1 MSLNLGQN
9 LLFKINTIE
18 DNSGYLNKKINRLKK
33 PIIVED
39 YNTPNNLLIDKK
51 IENDKIDNKDKNIVF
66 NPFNPFIFNKNS
78 IINSGED
85 ISYKMTF
92 DTLSNINA
100 NYQNTINIPN
110 INYKN
115 PLLFDQN
122 ENNINLN
129 QNKIIINENEKQKMN
144 LKLKKKRKFNKFKV
158 SYMEPKT
165 KNNYKLNH
173 KRKYKPDDI
182 RKKIKARFHKSI
194 KNIINENLRKAGSK
208 KLFTFLPQA
217 FISSIAR
224 QTNRYV
230 LNMSFREIL
239 QQNFVNDLDEKKYK
253 NKKIDLA
260 KYKKN
265 LSVLEY
271 LDNNPEISKNSGF
284 DIISEMKYCD
294 LLEEYFKS
302 NEFERAIFKLKE
314 ENEDEDYIKEYIIKS
329 KNYVKFF
336 MENDKLKIKEEEKKN
351 SEEEEKNKIQDE

>member
-1 MSLNLGQN
+1 MNSNQPKVASLDINSKKDNSLKDPNNSTFTQIIIPISIKNYDSSNNQN
-9 LLFKINTIE
+9 YEQNMPTQINQQIPKINSEITNE
-18 DNSGYLNKKINRLKK
+18 PLNTNSENRIFNENEVSKKELNNNNKKIKKKKNKFKICHIEYKKIEKDETDKKDKIITNRLK
-33 PIIVED
+33 
-39 YNTPNNLLIDKK
+39 
-51 IENDKIDNKDKNIVF
+51 
-66 NPFNPFIFNKNS
+66 
-78 IINSGED
+78 
-85 ISYKMTF
+85 
-92 DTLSNINA
+92 
-100 NYQNTINIPN
+100 
-110 INYKN
+110 
-115 PLLFDQN
+115 
-122 ENNINLN
+122 
-129 QNKIIINENEKQKMN
+129 
-144 LKLKKKRKFNKFKV
+144 
-158 SYMEPKT
+158 
-165 KNNYKLNH
+165 H
-173 KRKYKPDDI
+173 KRKYKADDI

>member
-1 MSLNLGQN
+1 MNSNQPKVASLDINSKKDNSLKDPDNSTFTQIIIPISIKNYDSSNNQN
-9 LLFKINTIE
+9 YEQNMPTQINQQIPKINSEITNE
-18 DNSGYLNKKINRLKK
+18 PLNTNSENRIFNENEVSKKELNNNNKKIKKKKNKFKICHIEYKKIEKDETDKKDKIITNRLK
-33 PIIVED
+33 
-39 YNTPNNLLIDKK
+39 
-51 IENDKIDNKDKNIVF
+51 
-66 NPFNPFIFNKNS
+66 
-78 IINSGED
+78 
-85 ISYKMTF
+85 
-92 DTLSNINA
+92 
-100 NYQNTINIPN
+100 
-110 INYKN
+110 
-115 PLLFDQN
+115 
-122 ENNINLN
+122 
-129 QNKIIINENEKQKMN
+129 
-144 LKLKKKRKFNKFKV
+144 
-158 SYMEPKT
+158 
-165 KNNYKLNH
+165 H
-173 KRKYKPDDI
+173 KRKYKADDI

-208 KLFTFLPQA
+208 KLFTFLPQV

>member
-1 MSLNLGQN
+1 MNSNQPKVASLDINSKKDNSLKDPNNSSFTQIIIPISIKNYDSSNNQN
-9 LLFKINTIE
+9 YEQNMPTQINKQISKINSEITNE
-18 DNSGYLNKKINRLKK
+18 PLNTNSENRIFNENEVSKKELNNNNKKIKKKKNKFKICHIEYKKIEKDETDKKDKIITNRLK
-33 PIIVED
+33 
-39 YNTPNNLLIDKK
+39 
-51 IENDKIDNKDKNIVF
+51 
-66 NPFNPFIFNKNS
+66 
-78 IINSGED
+78 
-85 ISYKMTF
+85 
-92 DTLSNINA
+92 
-100 NYQNTINIPN
+100 
-110 INYKN
+110 
-115 PLLFDQN
+115 
-122 ENNINLN
+122 
-129 QNKIIINENEKQKMN
+129 
-144 LKLKKKRKFNKFKV
+144 
-158 SYMEPKT
+158 
-165 KNNYKLNH
+165 H
-173 KRKYKPDDI
+173 KRKYKADDI

>member
-1 MSLNLGQN
+1 MNSNQPKVASLDINSKKDNSLKDPNNSSFTQIIIPISIKNYDSSNNQN
-9 LLFKINTIE
+9 YEQNMPTQINQQISKINSEITNE
-18 DNSGYLNKKINRLKK
+18 PLNTNSENRIFNENEVSKKELNNNNKKIKKKKNKFKICHIEYKKIEKDETDKKDKIITNRLK
-33 PIIVED
+33 
-39 YNTPNNLLIDKK
+39 
-51 IENDKIDNKDKNIVF
+51 
-66 NPFNPFIFNKNS
+66 
-78 IINSGED
+78 
-85 ISYKMTF
+85 
-92 DTLSNINA
+92 
-100 NYQNTINIPN
+100 
-110 INYKN
+110 
-115 PLLFDQN
+115 
-122 ENNINLN
+122 
-129 QNKIIINENEKQKMN
+129 
-144 LKLKKKRKFNKFKV
+144 
-158 SYMEPKT
+158 
-165 KNNYKLNH
+165 H
-173 KRKYKPDDI
+173 KRKYKADDI

-336 MENDKLKIKEEEKKN
+336 MENGKLKIKEEEKKN

>member
-1 MSLNLGQN
+1 MNSNQPKVASLDINSKKDNSLKDPNNSSFTQIIIPISIKNYDSSNNQN
-9 LLFKINTIE
+9 YEQNMPTQINQQISKINSEITNE
-18 DNSGYLNKKINRLKK
+18 PLNTNSENRIFNENEVSKKELNNNNKKIKKKKNKFKICHIEYKKIEKDETDKKDKIITNRLK
-33 PIIVED
+33 
-39 YNTPNNLLIDKK
+39 
-51 IENDKIDNKDKNIVF
+51 
-66 NPFNPFIFNKNS
+66 
-78 IINSGED
+78 
-85 ISYKMTF
+85 
-92 DTLSNINA
+92 
-100 NYQNTINIPN
+100 
-110 INYKN
+110 
-115 PLLFDQN
+115 
-122 ENNINLN
+122 
-129 QNKIIINENEKQKMN
+129 
-144 LKLKKKRKFNKFKV
+144 
-158 SYMEPKT
+158 
-165 KNNYKLNH
+165 H
-173 KRKYKPDDI
+173 KRKYKADDI

-208 KLFTFLPQA
+208 KLFTFLPQV

-351 SEEEEKNKIQDE
+351 LEEEKNKIQDE

>member
-1 MSLNLGQN
+1 MNSNQPKVASLDINSKKDNSLKDPNNSSFTQIIIPISIKNYDSSNNQNYEQNMPTQINQQIPKINSEITNESLN
-9 LLFKINTIE
+9 T
-18 DNSGYLNKKINRLKK
+18 NSENRIFNENEVSKKELNNNNKKIKKKKNKFKICHIEYKKIEKDETDKKDKIITNRLK
-33 PIIVED
+33 
-39 YNTPNNLLIDKK
+39 
-51 IENDKIDNKDKNIVF
+51 
-66 NPFNPFIFNKNS
+66 
-78 IINSGED
+78 
-85 ISYKMTF
+85 
-92 DTLSNINA
+92 
-100 NYQNTINIPN
+100 
-110 INYKN
+110 
-115 PLLFDQN
+115 
-122 ENNINLN
+122 
-129 QNKIIINENEKQKMN
+129 
-144 LKLKKKRKFNKFKV
+144 
-158 SYMEPKT
+158 
-165 KNNYKLNH
+165 H
-173 KRKYKPDDI
+173 KRKYKADDI

>member
-1 MSLNLGQN
+1 MNSNQPKVASLDINSKKDNSLKDPNNSSFTQIIIPISIKNYDSSNNQN
-9 LLFKINTIE
+9 YEQNMPTQINQQISKINSEITNE
-18 DNSGYLNKKINRLKK
+18 PLNTNSENRIFNENEVSKKELNNNNKKIKKKKNKFKICHIEYKKIEKDETDKKDKIITNRLK
-33 PIIVED
+33 
-39 YNTPNNLLIDKK
+39 
-51 IENDKIDNKDKNIVF
+51 
-66 NPFNPFIFNKNS
+66 
-78 IINSGED
+78 
-85 ISYKMTF
+85 
-92 DTLSNINA
+92 
-100 NYQNTINIPN
+100 
-110 INYKN
+110 
-115 PLLFDQN
+115 
-122 ENNINLN
+122 
-129 QNKIIINENEKQKMN
+129 
-144 LKLKKKRKFNKFKV
+144 
-158 SYMEPKT
+158 
-165 KNNYKLNH
+165 H
-173 KRKYKPDDI
+173 KRKYKADDI

>member
-1 MSLNLGQN
+1 MNSNQPKVASLDINSKKDNSLKDPNNSTFTQIIIPISIKNYDSSNNQN
-9 LLFKINTIE
+9 YEQNMPTQINQQISKINSEITNE
-18 DNSGYLNKKINRLKK
+18 PLNTNSENRIFNENEVSKKELNNNNKKIKKKKNKFKICHIEYKKIEKDETDKKDKIITNRLK
-33 PIIVED
+33 
-39 YNTPNNLLIDKK
+39 
-51 IENDKIDNKDKNIVF
+51 
-66 NPFNPFIFNKNS
+66 
-78 IINSGED
+78 
-85 ISYKMTF
+85 
-92 DTLSNINA
+92 
-100 NYQNTINIPN
+100 
-110 INYKN
+110 
-115 PLLFDQN
+115 
-122 ENNINLN
+122 
-129 QNKIIINENEKQKMN
+129 
-144 LKLKKKRKFNKFKV
+144 
-158 SYMEPKT
+158 
-165 KNNYKLNH
+165 H
-173 KRKYKPDDI
+173 KRKYKADDI

>member
-1 MSLNLGQN
+1 MNSNQPKVASLDINSKKDNSLKDPNNSTFTQIIIPISIKNYDSSNNQN
-9 LLFKINTIE
+9 YEQNMPTQINQQISKINSEITN
-18 DNSGYLNKKINRLKK
+18 DPLNTNSENRIFNENEVSKKELNNNNKKIKKKKNKFKICHIEYKKIEKDETDKKDKIITNRLK
-33 PIIVED
+33 
-39 YNTPNNLLIDKK
+39 
-51 IENDKIDNKDKNIVF
+51 
-66 NPFNPFIFNKNS
+66 
-78 IINSGED
+78 
-85 ISYKMTF
+85 
-92 DTLSNINA
+92 
-100 NYQNTINIPN
+100 
-110 INYKN
+110 
-115 PLLFDQN
+115 
-122 ENNINLN
+122 
-129 QNKIIINENEKQKMN
+129 
-144 LKLKKKRKFNKFKV
+144 
-158 SYMEPKT
+158 
-165 KNNYKLNH
+165 H
-173 KRKYKPDDI
+173 KRKYKADDI

-351 SEEEEKNKIQDE
+351 LEEEKDKIQDE

>member
-1 MSLNLGQN
+1 MNSNQPKVASLDINSKKDNSLKDPNNSSFTQIIIPISIKNYDSSNNQN
-9 LLFKINTIE
+9 YEQNMPTQINQQIPKINSEITNE
-18 DNSGYLNKKINRLKK
+18 PLNTNSENRIFNENEVSKKELNNNNKKIKKKKNKFKICHIEYKKIEKDETDKKDKIITNRLK
-33 PIIVED
+33 
-39 YNTPNNLLIDKK
+39 
-51 IENDKIDNKDKNIVF
+51 
-66 NPFNPFIFNKNS
+66 
-78 IINSGED
+78 
-85 ISYKMTF
+85 
-92 DTLSNINA
+92 
-100 NYQNTINIPN
+100 
-110 INYKN
+110 
-115 PLLFDQN
+115 
-122 ENNINLN
+122 
-129 QNKIIINENEKQKMN
+129 
-144 LKLKKKRKFNKFKV
+144 
-158 SYMEPKT
+158 
-165 KNNYKLNH
+165 H
-173 KRKYKPDDI
+173 KRKYKADDI

-208 KLFTFLPQA
+208 KLFTFLPQV

>member
-1 MSLNLGQN
+1 MNSNQPKVASLDINSKKDNSLKDPDNSTFTQIIIPISIKNYDSSNNQN
-9 LLFKINTIE
+9 YEQNMPTQINQQIPKINSEITNE
-18 DNSGYLNKKINRLKK
+18 PLNTNSENRIFNENEVSKKELNNNNKKIKKKKNKFKICHIEYKKIEKDETDKKDKIITNRLK
-33 PIIVED
+33 
-39 YNTPNNLLIDKK
+39 
-51 IENDKIDNKDKNIVF
+51 
-66 NPFNPFIFNKNS
+66 
-78 IINSGED
+78 
-85 ISYKMTF
+85 
-92 DTLSNINA
+92 
-100 NYQNTINIPN
+100 
-110 INYKN
+110 
-115 PLLFDQN
+115 
-122 ENNINLN
+122 
-129 QNKIIINENEKQKMN
+129 
-144 LKLKKKRKFNKFKV
+144 
-158 SYMEPKT
+158 
-165 KNNYKLNH
+165 H
-173 KRKYKPDDI
+173 KRKYKADDI

>member
-1 MSLNLGQN
+1 MNSNQPKVASLDINSKKDNSLKDPNNSSFTQIIIPISIKNYDSSNNQN
-9 LLFKINTIE
+9 YEQNMPTQINQQISKINSEITNE
-18 DNSGYLNKKINRLKK
+18 PLNTNSENRIFNENEVSKKELNNNNKKIKKKKNKFKICHIEYKKIEKDETDKKDKIITNRLK
-33 PIIVED
+33 
-39 YNTPNNLLIDKK
+39 
-51 IENDKIDNKDKNIVF
+51 
-66 NPFNPFIFNKNS
+66 
-78 IINSGED
+78 
-85 ISYKMTF
+85 
-92 DTLSNINA
+92 
-100 NYQNTINIPN
+100 
-110 INYKN
+110 
-115 PLLFDQN
+115 
-122 ENNINLN
+122 
-129 QNKIIINENEKQKMN
+129 
-144 LKLKKKRKFNKFKV
+144 
-158 SYMEPKT
+158 
-165 KNNYKLNH
+165 H
-173 KRKYKPDDI
+173 KRKYKADDI

-208 KLFTFLPQA
+208 KLFTFLPQV

>member
-1 MSLNLGQN
+1 MNSNQPKVASLDINSKKDNSLKDPNNSTFTQIIIPISIKNYDSSNNQN
-9 LLFKINTIE
+9 YEQNMPTQINQQISKINSEITNE
-18 DNSGYLNKKINRLKK
+18 PLNTNSENRIFNENEVSKKELNNNNKKIKKKKNKFKICHIEYKKIEKDETDKKDKIITNRLK
-33 PIIVED
+33 
-39 YNTPNNLLIDKK
+39 
-51 IENDKIDNKDKNIVF
+51 
-66 NPFNPFIFNKNS
+66 
-78 IINSGED
+78 
-85 ISYKMTF
+85 
-92 DTLSNINA
+92 
-100 NYQNTINIPN
+100 
-110 INYKN
+110 
-115 PLLFDQN
+115 
-122 ENNINLN
+122 
-129 QNKIIINENEKQKMN
+129 
-144 LKLKKKRKFNKFKV
+144 
-158 SYMEPKT
+158 
-165 KNNYKLNH
+165 H
-173 KRKYKPDDI
+173 KRKYKADDI

-208 KLFTFLPQA
+208 KLFTFLPQV

>member
-1 MSLNLGQN
+1 MNSNQPKVASLDINSKKDNSLKDPDNSTFTQIIIPISIKNYDSSNNQN
-9 LLFKINTIE
+9 YEQNMPTQINQQISKINSEITNE
-18 DNSGYLNKKINRLKK
+18 PLNTNSENRIFNENEVSKKELNNNNKKIKKKKNKFKICHIEYKKIEKDETDKKDKIITNRLK
-33 PIIVED
+33 
-39 YNTPNNLLIDKK
+39 
-51 IENDKIDNKDKNIVF
+51 
-66 NPFNPFIFNKNS
+66 
-78 IINSGED
+78 
-85 ISYKMTF
+85 
-92 DTLSNINA
+92 
-100 NYQNTINIPN
+100 
-110 INYKN
+110 
-115 PLLFDQN
+115 
-122 ENNINLN
+122 
-129 QNKIIINENEKQKMN
+129 
-144 LKLKKKRKFNKFKV
+144 
-158 SYMEPKT
+158 
-165 KNNYKLNH
+165 H
-173 KRKYKPDDI
+173 KRKYKADDI

>member
-1 MSLNLGQN
+1 MNSNQPKVASLDINSKKDNSLKDPNNSSFTQIIIPISIKNYDSSNNQN
-9 LLFKINTIE
+9 YEQNMPTQINQQISKINSEITNVPLNT
-18 DNSGYLNKKINRLKK
+18 NSENRIFNENEVSKKELNNNNKKIKKKKNKFKICHIEYKKIEKDETDKKDKIITNRLK
-33 PIIVED
+33 
-39 YNTPNNLLIDKK
+39 
-51 IENDKIDNKDKNIVF
+51 
-66 NPFNPFIFNKNS
+66 
-78 IINSGED
+78 
-85 ISYKMTF
+85 
-92 DTLSNINA
+92 
-100 NYQNTINIPN
+100 
-110 INYKN
+110 
-115 PLLFDQN
+115 
-122 ENNINLN
+122 
-129 QNKIIINENEKQKMN
+129 
-144 LKLKKKRKFNKFKV
+144 
-158 SYMEPKT
+158 
-165 KNNYKLNH
+165 H
-173 KRKYKPDDI
+173 KRKYKADDI

-208 KLFTFLPQA
+208 KLFTFLPQV

>member
-1 MSLNLGQN
+1 MKFI
-9 LLFKINTIE
+9 FKYENVMNINI
-18 DNSGYLNKKINRLKK
+18 SS
-33 PIIVED
+33 
-39 YNTPNNLLIDKK
+39 
-51 IENDKIDNKDKNIVF
+51 NDKI
-66 NPFNPFIFNKNS
+66 
-78 IINSGED
+78 ED
-85 ISYKMTF
+85 
-92 DTLSNINA
+92 
-100 NYQNTINIPN
+100 
-110 INYKN
+110 
-115 PLLFDQN
+115 
-122 ENNINLN
+122 
-129 QNKIIINENEKQKMN
+129 
-144 LKLKKKRKFNKFKV
+144 KKRKSKPNEKIDNLK
-158 SYMEPKT
+158 
-165 KNNYKLNH
+165 
-173 KRKYKPDDI
+173 KYNI
-182 RKKIKARFHKSI
+182 RKE
-194 KNIINENLRKAGSK
+194 NIPINENLRKAGSK

>member
-1 MSLNLGQN
+1 MNSNQPKVASLDINSKKDNSLKDPDNSTFTQIIIPISIKNYDSSNNQN
-9 LLFKINTIE
+9 YEQNMPTQINQQISKINSEITNE
-18 DNSGYLNKKINRLKK
+18 PLNTNSENIILNENEVSNKELNNNNKKIKKKKNKFKICHIEYKKIEKDETDKKDKIITNRLK
-33 PIIVED
+33 
-39 YNTPNNLLIDKK
+39 
-51 IENDKIDNKDKNIVF
+51 
-66 NPFNPFIFNKNS
+66 
-78 IINSGED
+78 
-85 ISYKMTF
+85 
-92 DTLSNINA
+92 
-100 NYQNTINIPN
+100 
-110 INYKN
+110 
-115 PLLFDQN
+115 
-122 ENNINLN
+122 
-129 QNKIIINENEKQKMN
+129 
-144 LKLKKKRKFNKFKV
+144 
-158 SYMEPKT
+158 
-165 KNNYKLNH
+165 H
-173 KRKYKPDDI
+173 KRKYKADDI

-208 KLFTFLPQA
+208 KLFTFLPQV

-284 DIISEMKYCD
+284 DIISRMKYCD

>member
-1 MSLNLGQN
+1 MNSNQPKVASLDINSKKDNSLKDPNNSTFTQIIIPISIKNYDSSNNQN
-9 LLFKINTIE
+9 YEQNMPTQINQQIPKINSEITNE
-18 DNSGYLNKKINRLKK
+18 PLNTNSENRIFNENEVSKKELNNNNKKIKKKKNKFKICHIEYKKIEKDETDKKDKIITNRLK
-33 PIIVED
+33 
-39 YNTPNNLLIDKK
+39 
-51 IENDKIDNKDKNIVF
+51 
-66 NPFNPFIFNKNS
+66 
-78 IINSGED
+78 
-85 ISYKMTF
+85 
-92 DTLSNINA
+92 
-100 NYQNTINIPN
+100 
-110 INYKN
+110 
-115 PLLFDQN
+115 
-122 ENNINLN
+122 
-129 QNKIIINENEKQKMN
+129 
-144 LKLKKKRKFNKFKV
+144 
-158 SYMEPKT
+158 
-165 KNNYKLNH
+165 H
-173 KRKYKPDDI
+173 KRKYKADDI

-208 KLFTFLPQA
+208 KLFTFLPQV

>member
-1 MSLNLGQN
+1 MNSNQPKVASLDINSKKDNSLKDPNNSSFTQIIIPISIKNYDSSNNQN
-9 LLFKINTIE
+9 YEQNMPTQINQQIPKINSEITNE
-18 DNSGYLNKKINRLKK
+18 PLNTNSENRIFNENEVSKKELNNNNKKIKKKKNKFKICHIEYKKIEKDETDKKDKIITNRLK
-33 PIIVED
+33 
-39 YNTPNNLLIDKK
+39 
-51 IENDKIDNKDKNIVF
+51 
-66 NPFNPFIFNKNS
+66 
-78 IINSGED
+78 
-85 ISYKMTF
+85 
-92 DTLSNINA
+92 
-100 NYQNTINIPN
+100 
-110 INYKN
+110 
-115 PLLFDQN
+115 
-122 ENNINLN
+122 
-129 QNKIIINENEKQKMN
+129 
-144 LKLKKKRKFNKFKV
+144 
-158 SYMEPKT
+158 
-165 KNNYKLNH
+165 H
-173 KRKYKPDDI
+173 KRKYKADDI

>member
-1 MSLNLGQN
+1 MPTQINQKISKINIEINNELLNTNSENIILN
-9 LLFKINTIE
+9 ENEVSNKELNNNKKKIKKNKNKFKICHIE
-18 DNSGYLNKKINRLKK
+18 YKKTEKDGNDKKDKIITNRLKH
-33 PIIVED
+33 
-39 YNTPNNLLIDKK
+39 
-51 IENDKIDNKDKNIVF
+51 
-66 NPFNPFIFNKNS
+66 
-78 IINSGED
+78 
-85 ISYKMTF
+85 
-92 DTLSNINA
+92 
-100 NYQNTINIPN
+100 
-110 INYKN
+110 
-115 PLLFDQN
+115 
-122 ENNINLN
+122 
-129 QNKIIINENEKQKMN
+129 
-144 LKLKKKRKFNKFKV
+144 R
-158 SYMEPKT
+158 
-165 KNNYKLNH
+165 
-173 KRKYKPDDI
+173 RKYKPDDI
-182 RKKIKARFHKSI
+182 RKKIKSRFHKSI

-208 KLFTFLPQA
+208 KLFTCLPQV
-217 FISSIAR
+217 FITSIAR

-239 QQNFVNDLDEKKYK
+239 QKNFVDELDEKKYK

-271 LDNNPEISKNSGF
+271 LDNNPEICKNSGF
-284 DIISEMKYCD
+284 DIISKMKYCD

>member
-1 MSLNLGQN
+1 MNSNQPKVASLDINSKKDNSLKDPNNSSFTQIIIPISIKNYDSSNNQN
-9 LLFKINTIE
+9 YEQNMPTQINQQIPKINSEITNE
-18 DNSGYLNKKINRLKK
+18 PLNTNSENRIFNENEVSKKELNNNNKKIKKKKNKFKICHIEYKKIEKDETDKKDKIITNRLK
-33 PIIVED
+33 
-39 YNTPNNLLIDKK
+39 
-51 IENDKIDNKDKNIVF
+51 
-66 NPFNPFIFNKNS
+66 
-78 IINSGED
+78 
-85 ISYKMTF
+85 
-92 DTLSNINA
+92 
-100 NYQNTINIPN
+100 
-110 INYKN
+110 
-115 PLLFDQN
+115 
-122 ENNINLN
+122 
-129 QNKIIINENEKQKMN
+129 
-144 LKLKKKRKFNKFKV
+144 
-158 SYMEPKT
+158 
-165 KNNYKLNH
+165 H
-173 KRKYKPDDI
+173 KRKYKADDI

-194 KNIINENLRKAGSK
+194 KNVINENLRKAGSK
-208 KLFTFLPQA
+208 KLFTFLPQV

>member
-1 MSLNLGQN
+1 MNSNQPKAASLDINSKKDNSLKDPNNSSFTQIIIPISIKNYDSSNNQN
-9 LLFKINTIE
+9 YEQNMPTQINQQISKINSEITNE
-18 DNSGYLNKKINRLKK
+18 PLNTNSENRIFNENEVSKKELNNNNKKIKKKKNKFKICHIEYKKIEKDETDKKDKIITNRLK
-33 PIIVED
+33 
-39 YNTPNNLLIDKK
+39 
-51 IENDKIDNKDKNIVF
+51 
-66 NPFNPFIFNKNS
+66 
-78 IINSGED
+78 
-85 ISYKMTF
+85 
-92 DTLSNINA
+92 
-100 NYQNTINIPN
+100 
-110 INYKN
+110 
-115 PLLFDQN
+115 
-122 ENNINLN
+122 
-129 QNKIIINENEKQKMN
+129 
-144 LKLKKKRKFNKFKV
+144 
-158 SYMEPKT
+158 
-165 KNNYKLNH
+165 H
-173 KRKYKPDDI
+173 KRKYKADDI

>member
-1 MSLNLGQN
+1 MNSNQPKVASLDINSKKDNSLKDPNNSSFTQIIIPISIKNYDSSNNQN
-9 LLFKINTIE
+9 YEQNMPTQINQQISKINSEITNE
-18 DNSGYLNKKINRLKK
+18 PLNTNSENRIFNENEVSKKELNNNNKKIKKKKNKFKICHIEYKKIEKDETDKKDKIITNRLK
-33 PIIVED
+33 
-39 YNTPNNLLIDKK
+39 
-51 IENDKIDNKDKNIVF
+51 
-66 NPFNPFIFNKNS
+66 
-78 IINSGED
+78 
-85 ISYKMTF
+85 
-92 DTLSNINA
+92 
-100 NYQNTINIPN
+100 
-110 INYKN
+110 
-115 PLLFDQN
+115 
-122 ENNINLN
+122 
-129 QNKIIINENEKQKMN
+129 
-144 LKLKKKRKFNKFKV
+144 
-158 SYMEPKT
+158 
-165 KNNYKLNH
+165 H
-173 KRKYKPDDI
+173 KRKYKADDI

-351 SEEEEKNKIQDE
+351 LEEEKDKIQDE